1 MLFFEKFILKILD
14 TQEKLK
20 LSKTIETI
28 FSQKITTTCEK
39 YPTLFRTAEVSVNFL
54 RTF

>member
-20 LSKTIETI
+20 LFLKLLRQ
-28 FSQKITTTCEK
+28 FSHKKLPQHVKSILLYLELLK
-39 YPTLFRTAEVSVNFL
+39 SQ
-54 RTF
+54 